1 MKCRRS
7 NNLFLACQHL
17 GRLSLAREC
26 DCFRSLLAMCPGDGG
41 LPATQKAP
49 EHDLIAGRLLR
60 IVFRRFRVATRTN
73 VRGLYDWPFW
83 FCHGFRFSRGTP
95 LLRAGFLY

>member
-1 MKCRRS
+1 MKRPRS

-26 DCFRSLLAMCPGDGG
+26 VRFRSLLAVCHGYGD

-49 EHDLIAGRLLR
+49 QRDLIARRLPP
-60 IVFRRFRVATRTN
+60 IVCRWFRVATRTN
-73 VRGLYDWPFW
+73 VRKEMSKWSWLN
-83 FCHGFRFSRGTP
+83 S
-95 LLRAGFLY
+95 LRLGEVIRV